1 MRRAR
6 VAGLLVGAGVFVASV
21 RLGWADPGR
30 GIAVLGGQ
38 AVTSAAVF
46 AFVATVCWLA
56 LALVAGALVVVTL
69 GQTRWSIPRAPLVL
83 LAGAI
88 LLALGVVHQHSGYSV
103 CCATG
108 VTDQQAEQHVR

>member
-6 VAGLLVGAGVFVASV
+6 AAGLLVGIAVLAASI

-30 GIAVLGGQ
+30 SVAVLGGQ
-38 AVTSAAVF
+38 AVSSAAVF

-56 LALVAGALVVVTL
+56 LALVAGAIVMATL

-88 LLALGVVHQHSGYSV
+88 LLVLGVVHQHSAYSV